1 MFQIGRTH
9 SVKGHNIAAYN
20 TCQKHPNMFGL
31 HFFFV
36 TRTLSKSSIKQKPK
50 SERDREGGR
59 ENKENA

>member
-1 MFQIGRTH
+1 MSKASQHVRFT
-9 SVKGHNIAAYN
+9 
-20 TCQKHPNMFGL
+20 
-31 HFFFV
+31 FFFV